1 MDVAVLGLGEAGGRI
16 AADLAAAGCT
26 VRGWDP
32 ARRAEG
38 IDNVDSDLAAVR
50 GADVVLSLNSA
61 AVALAAAARVVE
73 ALGGD
78 TLYADLNTAS
88 PQLKR
93 ELAAALPVQF
103 ADVALVGVVPSSGL
117 ATPALASGAG
127 AERFAELFRPLGMPV
142 DVVGPHPGDAAG
154 LKLLRSVFMKGMAA
168 AAVESLEAARAAG
181 VEDRVHADLA
191 AVIGE
196 PLLERLLSGSRLHA
210 VRRVEE
216 MRAAAAY
223 LAELGVQPRV
233 ASAAADLLSELA
245 GVDPDEPVGLER
257 PE

>member
-38 IDNVDSDLAAVR
+38 IDNADSDLAAVR
-50 GADVVLSLNSA
+50 DADVVLSLNSA

-168 AAVESLEAARAAG
+168 AAIESLAAARAAG
-181 VEDRVHADLA
+181 VEGHVHADLA

-223 LAELGVQPRV
+223 LEELGVQPRV
-233 ASAAADLLSELA
+233 ASAAADLLA
-245 GVDPDEPVGLER
+245 AVDPDEPVGLER